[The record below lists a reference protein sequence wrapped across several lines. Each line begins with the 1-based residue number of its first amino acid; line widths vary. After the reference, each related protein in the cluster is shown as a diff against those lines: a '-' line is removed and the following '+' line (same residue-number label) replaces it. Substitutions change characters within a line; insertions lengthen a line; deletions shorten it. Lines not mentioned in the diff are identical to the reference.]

1 MMQLKCVPGISVHD
15 VHRVVQPRNLSLVAS
30 IIFIHQP
37 KEKKMKSVIPSMF
50 VAASLIMA
58 GTALA
63 ADMPAAGK
71 AKCGACHD
79 VDKKKMG
86 PSYMDIAKKYKG
98 DADAVGKLDANIT
111 KGGSFDWKMGK
122 MPPKGMGA
130 SDADIKAMA
139 EYIASLAK

>member
-1 MMQLKCVPGISVHD
+1 
-15 VHRVVQPRNLSLVAS
+15 
-30 IIFIHQP
+30 
-37 KEKKMKSVIPSMF
+37 MKSVITGMF
-50 VAASLIMA
+50 VAASLMVA

-86 PSYMDIAKKYKG
+86 PSYMDIAAKYKG
-98 DADAVGKLDANIT
+98 DADAAGKLAANIA
-111 KGGSFDWKMGK
+111 KGGAFDWKMGK

-130 SDADIKAMA
+130 NEAEIKSMA
-139 EYIASLAK
+139 EYIAGLAK